1 MSTGAFDIGCLM
13 MEDNIICLPFRL
25 NLDGLAYMR
34 GNRVLPF
41 QHYFGLVGSLNGRYC
56 SFWKKKR
63 VGARTLGRAQNDIT
77 ERHSKSIKDL
87 RFAQAD

>member
-1 MSTGAFDIGCLM
+1 MT
-13 MEDNIICLPFRL
+13 EDNITCLPFRHS
-25 NLDGLAYMR
+25 LDGQVDMR

-41 QHYFGLVGSLNGRYC
+41 QYSYALVGSLDGRYY
-56 SFWKKKR
+56 SSWKKTCV
-63 VGARTLGRAQNDIT
+63 VGARYAWLGIVQSDII